1 MVRAQRRRYLPADT
15 SQHEVLWEMGSLEA
29 HGHESSP
36 SLGTL
41 DHRGRSYLKWP
52 QMNFATEPPAFRG
65 IPNGYEINQVTHIV
79 LEMGET
85 LWGCTR
91 EVPTLKWRSN
101 FLYIITNVAAA
112 VDLGGHDE
120 SI

>member
-15 SQHEVLWEMGSLEA
+15 SQHEVRWEMGSLEA

-52 QMNFATEPPAFRG
+52 QMNFATYMDPPTMSSGRR
-65 IPNGYEINQVTHIV
+65 TD
-79 LEMGET
+79 
-85 LWGCTR
+85 TR
-91 EVPTLKWRSN
+91 KRTD
-101 FLYIITNVAAA
+101 A
-112 VDLGGHDE
+112 V
-120 SI
+120 IYPACA